1 MLWYH
6 PYYPANKS
14 KCIMGEQFLVSRS
27 AEKTVGIQIDEKLH
41 MCQQCV
47 LAAWKTNIISG
58 SIRRR
63 VARSE
68 REVII
73 SLYSALMRA
82 HLEYCVQAWGSQH
95 EKVMELLEQLQSRA
109 ARATALLLGRYWLRE
124 LFSLEKKSLWED
136 LIMALQYLTED
147 YKTGGKSTFY
157 MFWMWQDNGGTVL
170 NQSSHWQPFSE

>member
-1 MLWYH
+1 MH
-6 PYYPANKS
+6 S
-14 KCIMGEQFLVSRS
+14 
-27 AEKTVGIQIDEKLH
+27 
-41 MCQQCV
+41 
-47 LAAWKTNIISG
+47 AWKASG
-58 SIRRR
+58 FLGCIKRG
-63 VARSE
+63 VASRD
-68 REVII
+68 REVIVPY
-73 SLYSALMRA
+73 YSTLMRA

-157 MFWMWQDNGGTVL
+157 MF
-170 NQSSHWQPFSE
+170 